1 MSADPKLLSPEYSP
15 VKLVPTG
22 VRRVNNLPIYF
33 IGGGVAA
40 FLLMIGMVAYDRGQQ
55 KAEVGPDTPAN
66 KTGSMTFAK
75 EIVGNLVDGMIPE
88 QKPAAPPETPKGK
101 PPEPEIEVPIAR
113 PGQGG
118 GVDLN
123 KPPVPP
129 SRASGNEQ
137 QDNDLQRIHAR
148 KIEQLETALAAKTNV
163 PVTDFRSKAA
173 MGLETGPKAAD
184 LGPTDSREAQLQ
196 RMEEIRKRVEAIRTE
211 DPNNAYKAHLAQI
224 QEGLGG
230 SGGDTAAA
238 PRLVPAG
245 GSAAPWLQPLVG
257 GGQRKPNN
265 DIGQFAGTGQ
275 PDRWRLNST
284 AEPPR
289 TPYELRAGF
298 VIPATMI
305 SGINSE
311 LPGQIMA
318 QVSQGVYDTPT
329 GKHLLIPQ
337 GARLVGSYSSDIAYG
352 QKRVLV
358 AWQRIVFPDGKAMDI
373 GAMPGADGAG
383 YAGFNDQVDNHYL
396 RIFGSALLMSAV
408 IAGVSYSQQNLNN
421 TGTPYGQQQT
431 ASGALSQAVGQQF
444 GTVIAQMVSKNMN
457 IAPTL
462 EIRPGFRFNVM
473 VIKDLTF
480 NKPYQSFDY

>member
-1 MSADPKLLSPEYSP
+1 
-15 VKLVPTG
+15 V
-22 VRRVNNLPIYF
+22 
-33 IGGGVAA
+33 
-40 FLLMIGMVAYDRGQQ
+40 
-55 KAEVGPDTPAN
+55 
-66 KTGSMTFAK
+66 
-75 EIVGNLVDGMIPE
+75 
-88 QKPAAPPETPKGK
+88 
-101 PPEPEIEVPIAR
+101 
-113 PGQGG
+113 
-118 GVDLN
+118 
-123 KPPVPP
+123 
-129 SRASGNEQ
+129 
-137 QDNDLQRIHAR
+137 
-148 KIEQLETALAAKTNV
+148 
-163 PVTDFRSKAA
+163 
-173 MGLETGPKAAD
+173 
-184 LGPTDSREAQLQ
+184 
-196 RMEEIRKRVEAIRTE
+196 
-211 DPNNAYKAHLAQI
+211 
-224 QEGLGG
+224 GG
-230 SGGDTAAA
+230 S
-238 PRLVPAG
+238 
-245 GSAAPWLQPLVG
+245 SAPWLQPLVSG
-257 GGQRKPNN
+257 EQRKPNN
-265 DIGQFAGTGQ
+265 DVGQFAGTGQ

-337 GARLVGSYSSDIAYG
+337 GSRLVGSYSSDIVYG

-462 EIRPGFRFNVM
+462 EIRPGYRFNVM

>member
-1 MSADPKLLSPEYSP
+1 M
-15 VKLVPTG
+15 
-22 VRRVNNLPIYF
+22 
-33 IGGGVAA
+33 
-40 FLLMIGMVAYDRGQQ
+40 
-55 KAEVGPDTPAN
+55 
-66 KTGSMTFAK
+66 
-75 EIVGNLVDGMIPE
+75 
-88 QKPAAPPETPKGK
+88 
-101 PPEPEIEVPIAR
+101 
-113 PGQGG
+113 
-118 GVDLN
+118 N

-129 SRASGNEQ
+129 SRAGGNEQ
-137 QDNDLQRIHAR
+137 QDSDVQRIHAK

-163 PVTDFRSKAA
+163 PVADLRSKTA
-173 MGLETGPKAAD
+173 MGLEAGPKAAD
-184 LGPTDSREAQLQ
+184 LGPTNSREAQLQ
-196 RMEEIRKRVEAIRTE
+196 RIEEIRKRVEAVRTE
-211 DPNNAYKAHLAQI
+211 DPNSAYKARLAQI

-230 SGGDTAAA
+230 VGGGSGGDSTAA
-238 PRLVPAG
+238 PRLVSAG
-245 GSAAPWLQPLVG
+245 GSSAPWLQPLVG
-257 GGQRKPNN
+257 GEQRRPNN
-265 DIGQFAGTGQ
+265 DIGQFAGAGQ
-275 PDRWRLNST
+275 SDRWRLNST

-298 VIPATMI
+298 VIPAPMI

-337 GARLVGSYSSDIAYG
+337 GSRLVGSYSSDIVYG

-421 TGTPYGQQQT
+421 NNGSVYGQQQT